1 MKKFN
6 CGDVVWCWERTADDF
21 LINGFKA
28 QCKVD
33 VNKFDDCLQVVT
45 ESGDVKSVYIRDTE
59 PYNEFIKYR
68 EHESIMNAFKKFK
81 TLSHNKKKE
90 MLQKIGLLKQ
100 EDCEQKN
107 KDPMPDPYSMP
118 EDDAGD
124 WDAKKCLNFE
134 ECWCGGCADA
144 CS

>member
-90 MLQKIGLLKQ
+90 MLQKIGLLIL
-100 EDCEQKN
+100 
-107 KDPMPDPYSMP
+107 M
-118 EDDAGD
+118 
-124 WDAKKCLNFE
+124 LNFRKKTQINPTRPE
-134 ECWCGGCADA
+134 SKGLDETRPEGGGIGMDGTVKG
-144 CS
+144 